1 MRWAGHVVPVEGTRG
16 VDSVLVGSP
25 EGKTPFGR
33 PRCRWKDNIKMYL
46 HEVGWGEAW
55 AGLI

>member
-1 MRWAGHVVPVEGTRG
+1 MRWAGHVVRVGGTRC
-16 VDSVLVGSP
+16 VDSVLVGTS

-33 PRCRWKDNIKMYL
+33 PRYRWKDSIKMYL

-55 AGLI
+55 TGLI

>member
-1 MRWAGHVVPVEGTRG
+1 VVRVGGTRG

-25 EGKTPFGR
+25 ERKTPFGR
-33 PRCRWKDNIKMYL
+33 RRYRWKDNIKMYL

-55 AGLI
+55 TGLI

>member
-1 MRWAGHVVPVEGTRG
+1 VVPVEGTRG

>member
-1 MRWAGHVVPVEGTRG
+1 VVRMGGTRS

-33 PRCRWKDNIKMYL
+33 HRYRWKDNIKKYL
-46 HEVGWGEAW
+46 RAVGWRRH
-55 AGLI
+55 GLD